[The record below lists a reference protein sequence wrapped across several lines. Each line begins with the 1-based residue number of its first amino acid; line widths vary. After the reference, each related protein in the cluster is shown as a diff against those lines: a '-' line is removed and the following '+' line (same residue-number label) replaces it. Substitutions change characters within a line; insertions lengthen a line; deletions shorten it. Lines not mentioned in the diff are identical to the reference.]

1 MIALLARV
9 VAWGH
14 VPNNFSGDE
23 GAVGLEA
30 RDVLDGVVRDPFTTG
45 WMSHPTLW
53 FYVQAAS
60 LRVFGDSV
68 VGLRMIS
75 ALLGAAT
82 IPALYVFARRPFGA
96 RVALSAAALLAL
108 YHVHIHF
115 SRIGLNNVADPLFAL
130 LAPACSQGCADAHL
144 CCWGSA
150 DCFSASTS
158 TSISRHGLHPSSSW
172 W

>member
-1 MIALLARV
+1 M
-9 VAWGH
+9 
-14 VPNNFSGDE
+14 
-23 GAVGLEA
+23 GLEA
-30 RDVLDGVVRDPFTTG
+30 RDVLDGAMRDPFTTG
-45 WMSHPTLW
+45 WLSHPTLW

-68 VGLRMIS
+68 VRLRMIS

-130 LAPACSQGCADAHL
+130 LTYTCLLAGLRRRSPLLLGLSGL
-144 CCWGSA
+144 FLG
-150 DCFSASTS
+150 STS
-158 TSISRHGLHPSSSW
+158 TSISRHALHLSSSW